1 MRIMRAPHA
10 ILGCLLLLVTPGSGC
25 TDRRATAE
33 VGALPVA
40 PTAYPT
46 GPASVGPGV
55 AGISEDIQAL
65 TVRIEDGQFGS
76 DVYDMQFRPARVEV
90 WASGGPLTLEID
102 GLVNSRS
109 LDVDGVTLIGLTPP
123 SPGSYTMRLSGAT
136 TDTATLNVRA
146 AGDR

>member
-1 MRIMRAPHA
+1 VRTIKAPRA
-10 ILGCLLLLVTPGSGC
+10 ILGCLLLLAILGSGC
-25 TDRRATAE
+25 TDRRATPD

-65 TVRIEDGQFGS
+65 TVRVQDGQFVS
-76 DVYDMQFRPARVEV
+76 DVYDMQLRPARIEV
-90 WASGGPLTLEID
+90 WASHGPYTFQID
-102 GLVNSRS
+102 GLVNARP
-109 LDVDGVTLIGLTPP
+109 LDADGMTLIGLTPAG
-123 SPGSYTMRLSGAT
+123 PGRLTMRLSGSG
-136 TDTATLNVRA
+136 TDTATLNVRV

>member
-1 MRIMRAPHA
+1 MHAIRAPHA
-10 ILGCLLLLVTPGSGC
+10 ILGCLLLFVTFGSGC
-25 TDRRATAE
+25 TERRRTAD

-65 TVRIEDGQFGS
+65 TVRVEDGQFGS
-76 DVYDMQFRPARVEV
+76 DVYDMQFRPARIEV
-90 WASGGPLTLEID
+90 WVSGGPLRIEID
-102 GLVNSRS
+102 GLVNARP
-109 LDVDGVTLIGLTPP
+109 LDADGVTLIGLTPP
-123 SPGSYTMRLSGAT
+123 SPGHYTMRLSGSA